1 MSLAG
6 LILAGGASTR
16 MGRDKALLEAD
27 GVTLLERARML
38 LVESGCSRVLIAGRP
53 DLEGGVPDLTPG
65 AGPARAACDAL
76 LAMADAGLE
85 MALVV
90 PVDMPLLTPQSLEL
104 LVAGAAAGAAAYERH
119 PLPFCARLRA
129 QPLDDAEPESMRSLL
144 QMLSVIWFPL
154 DGMDER
160 IFTNVNTPEDWRKL
174 VGKDF

>member
-1 MSLAG
+1 MSLGG

-27 GVTLLERARML
+27 GATLLERAQAL
-38 LVESGCSRVLIAGRP
+38 LAEAGCSRVLIAGRP
-53 DLEGGVPDLTPG
+53 DMDGGLPDLTPG

-76 LAMADAGLE
+76 LAMADAGLDL
-85 MALVV
+85 ALVV

-104 LVAGAAAGAAAYERH
+104 LVAGATAGAAAYERH
-119 PLPFCARLRA
+119 PLPFCTRLQA
-129 QPLDDAEPESMRSLL
+129 QPLADAEPESMRALL

-160 IFTNVNTPEDWRKL
+160 IFTNVNTPDDWRKL
-174 VGKDF
+174 IGR